1 MPGKS
6 SREKGRRTRVDYGK
20 SLQTLIVRYRGRKHP
35 LDFRNRYELVVA
47 VLLAAQDSDAHINK
61 VTMAFFEAF
70 PSMKELA
77 AATAEQL
84 HPYLSSVRNFRN
96 KSRWLAALASS
107 VGSDE
112 NIPSTMDGLT
122 ALTGIGRKSANVII
136 RESGGPVEGIIVD
149 LHVVRVAPRLG
160 VAVSDKP
167 DKIEK
172 ELMAALP
179 REQWGEVGMAMS
191 FLGRE
196 ICRPSKPK
204 CGECPMNGVCAFYHQ
219 GKPVKKKGGKKVRLS
234 SRR

>member
-6 SREKGRRTRVDYGK
+6 SRKKARITSVDYGK
-20 SLQTLIVRYRGRKHP
+20 SLQTLIVRYRGKKHP

-61 VTMAFFEAF
+61 VTPAFFEAF

-84 HPYLSSVRNFRN
+84 HPYLSSVKNFRN

-112 NIPSTMDGLT
+112 DIPSTMEGLT
-122 ALTGIGRKSANVII
+122 ALSGLGRKSSNVII
-136 RESGGPVEGIIVD
+136 RESGGPAEGIIVD
-149 LHVVRVAPRLG
+149 LHVVRVAPRIG
-160 VAVSDKP
+160 VAISDKP
-167 DKIEK
+167 EKIEK

-204 CGECPMNGVCAFYHQ
+204 CGECPVSAVCTFYNR
-219 GKPVKKKGGKKVRLS
+219 GRTVKKRVRIS